1 MGIAATGR
9 SIQQAQAH
17 LARFR
22 DGKGV
27 EHRAVQG
34 DLGLMQQLGVLPS
47 ESVRVSRRTTTRWL
61 KLGRGEIR
69 HASVSRLPFCDHM
82 FDLVNALEAHFFR
95 SDLVADMHKVVR
107 VLKPGRKLIII
118 AAAYKGG
125 KYDKRNQWR
134 RSAFCA
140 QR

>member
-1 MGIAATGR
+1 LRNPQRHTVKSVSLCLNHA
-9 SIQQAQAH
+9 
-17 LARFR
+17 L
-22 DGKGV
+22 
-27 EHRAVQG
+27 
-34 DLGLMQQLGVLPS
+34 

-69 HASVSRLPFCDHM
+69 HASVSRLPVCDHM

-107 VLKPGRKLIII
+107 VLKPGAKLIII